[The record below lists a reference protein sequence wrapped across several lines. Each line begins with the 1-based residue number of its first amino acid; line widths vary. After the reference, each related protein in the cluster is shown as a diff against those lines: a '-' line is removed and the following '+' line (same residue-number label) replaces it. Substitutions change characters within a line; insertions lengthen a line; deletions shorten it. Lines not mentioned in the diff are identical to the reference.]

1 MALARRTRG
10 RRSPPASARQLRIR
24 ALKFFAAALLFASV
38 GPAAG
43 LHAAL
48 LFGPLAIVCGVLAVR
63 VNDRA
68 RRQTRQLRADRG
80 SAG

>member
-1 MALARRTRG
+1 MGRW
-10 RRSPPASARQLRIR
+10 RRSPPPSSRQLRIR
-24 ALKFFAAALLFASV
+24 ALKLLAAALLFASV

-48 LFGPLAIVCGVLAVR
+48 LFGPLAVACGVLAVR
-63 VNDRA
+63 ANDRA

-80 SAG
+80 GAS